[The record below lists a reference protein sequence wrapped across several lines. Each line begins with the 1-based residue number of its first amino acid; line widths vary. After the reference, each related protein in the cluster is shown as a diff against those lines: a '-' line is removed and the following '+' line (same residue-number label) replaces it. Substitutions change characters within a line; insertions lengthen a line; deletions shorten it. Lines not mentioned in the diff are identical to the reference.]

1 MKSYEAAQKAY
12 WTIAGNYWNANTLAA
27 AVFPGSSEEALWE
40 SGVPV
45 HGFSPVELTELFDI
59 GPPGRIARSKAKTN
73 ASIAKGSRR
82 GISSKKRPVLAHAVR
97 PARKRCAS
105 KFGKTTVSCPPFNRL
120 RERHSPPPQ
129 GTSSDRLENQHPGR
143 RLAMDEQGWGYGHYQ
158 ADASETSVEH
168 EQSSVK
174 KVDGPLILDGT
185 I

>member
-1 MKSYEAAQKAY
+1 MKSYEAAQTAY
-12 WTIAGNYWNANTLAA
+12 CTIAGNLWNANSLAA
-27 AVFPGSSEEALWE
+27 AVFPGSSEESLCE

-45 HGFSPVELTELFDI
+45 LGLPPVELTELFDI

-73 ASIAKGSRR
+73 ASITKGPRR
-82 GISSKKRPVLAHAVR
+82 GTSSKKRPVLAHAVQ

-105 KFGKTTVSCPPFNRL
+105 KFGQTTVSCPPFNRL
-120 RERHSPPPQ
+120 REQHSPPTQ
-129 GTSSDRLENQHPGR
+129 STSSDTLENQHRGR
-143 RLAMDEQGWGYGHYQ
+143 RLVMDEQGRVYGHYQ
-158 ADASETSVEH
+158 ADTSESPVEH